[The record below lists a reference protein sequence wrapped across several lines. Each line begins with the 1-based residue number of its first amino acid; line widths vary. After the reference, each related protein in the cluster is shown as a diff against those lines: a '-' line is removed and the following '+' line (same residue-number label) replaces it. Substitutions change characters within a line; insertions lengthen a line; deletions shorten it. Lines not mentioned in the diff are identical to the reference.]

1 MQSRA
6 SRMANSRLG
15 HFFLFFKMAGCAY
28 ARKAGTDDQ
37 YVEVLGVHVTLGG
50 ELELTAWSDRVP
62 VVC

>member
-1 MQSRA
+1 
-6 SRMANSRLG
+6 
-15 HFFLFFKMAGCAY
+15 MAGCAY

-37 YVEVLGVHVTLGG
+37 YVEVLGVHITLGG